1 MGLYS
6 GDILV
11 PGGLLGPFPLVVGI
25 RSPFIHIVG
34 FIYKPASP
42 SPKAVPTRHLT
53 IEFLAD
59 EPLSSFCSFRLPA
72 GPSACRQ
79 HPAPTR
85 L

>member
-59 EPLSSFCSFRLPA
+59 EPLCCFILLISTTSRALCMQA
-72 GPSACRQ
+72 
-79 HPAPTR
+79 APR
-85 L
+85 PY